1 LRSTLNAIAP
11 NQEKA
16 FSKSFYKH
24 CITRAGCRRNAS
36 SDNTITYSPAPSRAI
51 PSRMSEANSM
61 SFIERSSFTKSPVRI
76 PAPSEDLLLAVIAV
90 AFLFLH
96 IAGGIIVQSSLPA
109 DSTATSHEATP
120 SYYD

>member
-1 LRSTLNAIAP
+1 LSSLNAIAP

-16 FSKSFYKH
+16 FSESFPKH

-36 SDNTITYSPAPSRAI
+36 SDNIITCSLAPSRAI
-51 PSRMSEANSM
+51 QNPPETNSM

-90 AFLFLH
+90 AFLILH
-96 IAGGIIVQSSLPA
+96 IAIGIIVQSSLPA
-109 DSTATSHEATP
+109 DSTATLREAKP